1 MMQGEEASWGGFWL
15 FILGIIPAK
24 SLGILQ
30 TKKRRQGLEGEVS
43 SLTSV
48 LSSVPWPR
56 MP

>member
-1 MMQGEEASWGGFWL
+1 MMQGEEASWGEFWL
-15 FILGIIPAK
+15 FILGIVPAK

-30 TKKRRQGLEGEVS
+30 TKKRRQGLEGKVS

>member
-1 MMQGEEASWGGFWL
+1 MMQGEEASWGGFRL
-15 FILGIIPAK
+15 FFLGLIPAK